1 MRRYIISAAVVLALV
16 VVSVSVSTA
25 QAAGIVYG
33 RVEWTDSTTII
44 FKEYGGA
51 VHRLPVDLNAP
62 VTLNGRP
69 VRLVDLKAGTAV
81 TVYYENGPVAPVAIG
96 IAAMARFAPPGGGS

>member
-1 MRRYIISAAVVLALV
+1 MRRYIISAAVVLAL

-51 VHRLPVDLNAP
+51 VHRLPVELNAP

-69 VRLVDLKAGTAV
+69 VRLVDLKAGTPV

-96 IAAMARFAPPGGGS
+96 IAATARFGPPGGG